1 MSSTEDKTRFW
12 SLARRYI
19 ELGQRLP
26 SSPIAD
32 VEAAAEARI
41 IIAEMNKT
49 KTEMDILL
57 DRNRSP

>member
-26 SSPIAD
+26 SSRIAD